1 MPGLNGTN
9 RRSHSH
15 RDRTASRRK
24 RFLANGNRRD
34 TSRRHPPSSSA
45 RLGST
50 PTPPHTSTTP
60 LLSACFSNTSSP
72 APHASAALSL
82 SCFMQKARL
91 AFGRREAARRRRHPR
106 PHRRAFDAYARFV
119 LDETA
124 SQVTWTRWSARRLLR
139 VGFDGISDRVDA
151 LPTKD
156 PQKKG
161 DRP

>member
-9 RRSHSH
+9 RRSPSH
-15 RDRTASRRK
+15 LGRIAARRK
-24 RFLANGNRRD
+24 RFLANGKRRG
-34 TSRRHPPSSSA
+34 TSRQHSPSSSA

-50 PTPPHTSTTP
+50 PTPPHASTTP

-72 APHASAALSL
+72 APHASAACRPSR
-82 SCFMQKARL
+82 FMQRARL
-91 AFGRREAARRRRHPR
+91 ALDRRKTARRRRHPR

-139 VGFDGISDRVDA
+139 VGFDGISGRADA